1 MAPTQKTDSGDQ
13 KKEAAMPSEQIS
25 VHDGYSESVNN
36 YTTALKLAAAH
47 EGYEIDAVA
56 EKKLV
61 RKIDWLLMP
70 LVGLSRFNQLLRG
83 YDLS

>member
-1 MAPTQKTDSGDQ
+1 MAPTQTTDSGDQ
-13 KKEAAMPSEQIS
+13 KKAAAMPSEQIS
-25 VHDGYSESVNN
+25 VHDGYSESVNT

-47 EGYEIDAVA
+47 EGDEIDAVA

-70 LVGLSRFNQLLRG
+70 LVGLSRFNPLLRG